1 MGHNGAPNNA
11 ECIGFS
17 RLGMVRNYKP
27 KCQKATDHELREVV
41 ELVQEQDYSIR
52 KAAAE
57 KNVAFE
63 SLRCWVKKKP
73 QSEVVLISDLY

>member
-1 MGHNGAPNNA
+1 MGHLIML
-11 ECIGFS
+11 CIGFS
-17 RLGMVRNYKP
+17 RLGMVQNYKP

-63 SLRCWVKKKP
+63 SLLNLLGEKKTHK
-73 QSEVVLISDLY
+73 EK